1 MGGCQQGDGV
11 GNVNPLQYS
20 CLENSM
26 ERGVWQAIPH
36 WVAKSWDMTA
46 QSTAAAERRTEC
58 GIGKLVKGK
67 RGTNLQSQDKCHRE
81 GIHSIR
87 NMLNNNVA
95 SLYRIPAELFQILK
109 DDAVNVLYS
118 ICQQIWKS

>member
-46 QSTAAAERRTEC
+46 QSTAAAERRTEISKTRPDDKKIYEKEMSIY
-58 GIGKLVKGK
+58 GHYSVNQAS
-67 RGTNLQSQDKCHRE
+67 GTGHC
-81 GIHSIR
+81 
-87 NMLNNNVA
+87 
-95 SLYRIPAELFQILK
+95 
-109 DDAVNVLYS
+109 
-118 ICQQIWKS
+118 